1 MSIYY
6 KNVGNVV
13 NINLIL
19 LLAELD
25 RKFAC
30 CEITK
35 MLPKLFPEEWEN
47 KVIHVKLLKMCVRLF
62 SFTKV
67 LFSNNAEHSKVIGE
81 YHTYIFPLFITFK
94 HILDIIYAIHLHTFY
109 T

>member
-30 CEITK
+30 CELKK
-35 MLPKLFPEEWEN
+35 MLPKLFPEE
-47 KVIHVKLLKMCVRLF
+47 
-62 SFTKV
+62 
-67 LFSNNAEHSKVIGE
+67 
-81 YHTYIFPLFITFK
+81 
-94 HILDIIYAIHLHTFY
+94 
-109 T
+109 